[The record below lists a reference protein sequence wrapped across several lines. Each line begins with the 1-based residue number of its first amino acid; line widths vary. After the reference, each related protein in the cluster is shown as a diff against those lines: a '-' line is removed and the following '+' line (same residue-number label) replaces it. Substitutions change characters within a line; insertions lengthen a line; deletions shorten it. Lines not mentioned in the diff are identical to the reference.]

1 MSVLRPAAWMVVSLF
16 AVACNDRYTI
26 GVEHPATSSGGSTS
40 HSSATQTST
49 GASTEDSTG
58 ASTET
63 ESGTSGHASTGAGS
77 ESDASGAALCSAEI
91 GPTSCE
97 TCLADACCDPLL
109 ACQDLDSCQC
119 VLACRIE
126 GHSLESCQTD
136 CDGAT
141 PVVDVL
147 HECSFDGCEACF

>member
-1 MSVLRPAAWMVVSLF
+1 MSVLRPVAWMVASLL

-40 HSSATQTST
+40 QSSVTRTSI
-49 GASTEDSTG
+49 GASTGDSTG

-63 ESGTSGHASTGAGS
+63 DSGTSGHASTRAGS
-77 ESDASGAALCSAEI
+77 ESDASGAALCLVEI

-109 ACQDLDSCQC
+109 ACLDVDACHC
-119 VLACRIE
+119 VLACRID
-126 GHSLESCQTD
+126 GHSLESCQND

-141 PVVDVL
+141 PVVEVL